1 MISFKIFKKAPV
13 KSLLMT
19 CLAFPLFVQADTDA
33 EQSTQLVEH
42 SSKAKTELIERL
54 KPITHFSGRFTQKV
68 FDADN
73 NLLQQGSGTL
83 SISKPNKIKWH
94 TVEPEES
101 LIVSNGESLW
111 FFDPFIEQVTAYSL
125 ENAIANTPILL
136 ITNDDTALWDKYT
149 VSKLDNRFNILSNDD
164 DAQVKVLSL
173 IFKGDAIANITIE
186 DVTGQISNIY
196 LSELKMEKQDQD
208 LFEFVIPEG
217 IELDDQR

>member
-1 MISFKIFKKAPV
+1 
-13 KSLLMT
+13 MT